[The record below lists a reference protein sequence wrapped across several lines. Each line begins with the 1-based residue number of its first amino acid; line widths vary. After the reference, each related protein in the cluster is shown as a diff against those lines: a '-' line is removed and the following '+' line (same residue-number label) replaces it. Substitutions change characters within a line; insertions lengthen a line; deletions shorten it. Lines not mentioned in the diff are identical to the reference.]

1 MVKDSSSQQ
10 QQPDSGDLVIPEGH
24 RLTKTGKIRK
34 QPAEKTSLIEIDNRV
49 KILAKMI
56 SHGQRRSDCILYG
69 RDKWGVCDSVIAD
82 YLRLA
87 RAQLKA
93 DWDIER
99 PQMLA
104 DLLSQLATIQQE
116 ARKAGHLHIALGA
129 VNTAAKLAQLC
140 S

>member
-10 QQPDSGDLVIPEGH
+10 QSDNGDLVIPEGH

-34 QPAEKTSLIEIDNRV
+34 QPAEKTSQIEIDMRV
-49 KILAKMI
+49 KMMVKMI

-69 RDKWGVCDSVIAD
+69 SEKWRVCDKVIDD
-82 YLRLA
+82 YLKLA

-93 DWDIER
+93 DWDLER

>member
-1 MVKDSSSQQ
+1 MLSKN
-10 QQPDSGDLVIPEGH
+10 
-24 RLTKTGKIRK
+24 GKIRK
-34 QPAEKTSLIEIDNRV
+34 RPAEKANYYEVDKRV
-49 KILAKMI
+49 EMCVRLLSI
-56 SHGQRRSDCILYG
+56 GQRRSDIILYG
-69 RDKWGVCDSVIAD
+69 RDKWGVGDKSIDD
-82 YLRLA
+82 YLSRA